1 VAFTANP
8 VTGDEEILVS
18 AVRGIGDRLVSGEAT
33 PDEWGSHPGSRSDW
47 STEGKRVA

>member
-33 PDEWGSHPGSRSDW
+33 PDEWVGARRRDRMPKCD
-47 STEGKRVA
+47 